1 MPVTK
6 SAKKAMRQSER
17 KALRGKA
24 LRSRAKTM
32 IVKAEGQVAAG
43 DAEAAR
49 TAMVSA
55 VKALDKAAAKGKIH
69 PNNAAR
75 RKSRLMKKVNQVGK
89 AAAK

>member
-1 MPVTK
+1 LPVTK
-6 SAKKAMRQSER
+6 SAKKAMRQSQR
-17 KALRGKA
+17 KALRGKS

-55 VKALDKAAAKGKIH
+55 VKALDKAATKGKIH
-69 PNNAAR
+69 ANNAAR
-75 RKSRLMKKVNQVGK
+75 RKSRLMKKVNRVAK
-89 AAAK
+89 APAK

>member
-6 SAKKAMRQSER
+6 SAKKAMRQSAR
-17 KALRGKA
+17 KAVRGKA

-32 IVKAEGQVAAG
+32 VTKTEAQVAAG

-49 TAMVSA
+49 AAVIDA

-89 AAAK
+89 SAAG

>member
-6 SAKKAMRQSER
+6 SAKKAMRQSQR
-17 KALRGKA
+17 KALRGKS

-69 PNNAAR
+69 ANNAAR
-75 RKSRLMKKVNQVGK
+75 RKSRLMKKVNRVAK
-89 AAAK
+89 APAK

>member
-32 IVKAEGQVAAG
+32 VVKTEAQVSAG
-43 DAEAAR
+43 DAAAAR
-49 TAMVSA
+49 TAMTAA

-75 RKSRLMKKVNQVGK
+75 RKSRLMKKVNQAGK
-89 AAAK
+89 AAA

>member
-1 MPVTK
+1 LPVTK
-6 SAKKAMRQSER
+6 SAKKAMRQSQR
-17 KALRGKA
+17 KALRGKS

-69 PNNAAR
+69 ANNAAR
-75 RKSRLMKKVNQVGK
+75 RKSRLMKKVNRVAK
-89 AAAK
+89 APAK

>member
-17 KALRGKA
+17 KAVRGKS

-32 IVKAEGQVAAG
+32 VTKAEGQVAAG

-49 TAMVSA
+49 AAMVSA

-69 PNNAAR
+69 ANNAAR
-75 RKSRLMKKVNQVGK
+75 RKSRLMKKVSKVGK
-89 AAAK
+89 TSAS

>member
-1 MPVTK
+1 MPVTR

-32 IVKAEGQVAAG
+32 VTKAEEQVDAG
-43 DAEAAR
+43 DAVAASE
-49 TAMVSA
+49 AMVEA

-69 PNNAAR
+69 ANNAAR

-89 AAAK
+89 ASAS

>member
-1 MPVTK
+1 
-6 SAKKAMRQSER
+6 MRQSQR
-17 KALRGKA
+17 KALRGKS

-69 PNNAAR
+69 ANNAAR
-75 RKSRLMKKVNQVGK
+75 RKSRLMKKVNRVAK
-89 AAAK
+89 APAK